1 MLWQG
6 FFMPSQKNLDQVKDL
21 QQKLKQAKSVVLADY
36 RGLSVNLQ
44 QDLRKQIKQAD
55 GELLV
60 IKNTLLKLA
69 LETEKYGL
77 PRDFVEILRGPTIT
91 LLAYED
97 EIAPLKILADFAKD
111 HQLPKIKA
119 GFLSKQALTQAQV
132 EALAKLPTKV
142 KLLSKTVAT
151 IKAPLS
157 GMLNVL
163 SGNLRNL
170 VYALEAIKTQKGG
183 EK

>member
-1 MLWQG
+1 
-6 FFMPSQKNLDQVKDL
+6 MPSPKNLNQVKNL
-21 QQKLKQAKSVVLADY
+21 QTKLKQAKSVVLADCH
-36 RGLSVNLQ
+36 GLSVNLQ
-44 QDLRKQIKQAD
+44 QDLRNQVKQAD

-60 IKNTLLKLA
+60 IKNTLLKIA
-69 LETEKYGL
+69 LKNEKYSL
-77 PRDFVEILRGPTIT
+77 KPLLDSFTGPTIT

-97 EIAPLKILADFAKD
+97 EIAPLKALADFAKD

-119 GFLSKQALTQAQV
+119 GFLSKEPLTQAQV
-132 EALAKLPTKV
+132 KTLAKLPTKV
-142 KLLSKTVAT
+142 ELLNKTVAT

>member
-6 FFMPSQKNLDQVKDL
+6 FFMPSQKKLDQVKDL

-44 QDLRKQIKQAD
+44 QDLRKQVKQVG

-60 IKNTLLKLA
+60 IKNTLLKIA
-69 LETEKYGL
+69 LKNEKYSL
-77 PRDFVEILRGPTIT
+77 KPLLDSFTGPIIT

-97 EIAPLKILADFAKD
+97 EIAPLKALADFSKD

-119 GFLSKQALTQAQV
+119 GFLSKKALTKNQI

-142 KLLSKTVAT
+142 ELLSKTVAT

-157 GMLNVL
+157 GILNVL

-170 VYALEAIKTQKGG
+170 IYALEAIKTQKGG